1 MAAAAAAISLALTVL
16 GLVRR
21 RRHEL
26 ALLKTLGMTR
36 GQVRAVVAWQTTL
49 TLLIAAVLGGPL
61 GVVAGRWGWRAFA
74 GSLGVAPVTDVPLL
88 AVFGLL
94 AALVLA
100 GNLLAAVPAAVAAR
114 TQPAVTLRTE

>member
-1 MAAAAAAISLALTVL
+1 VTLPSFGLATAEHVSLGRGAMLTMASLALTVL
-16 GLVRR
+16 GLIRR

-36 GQVRAVVAWQTTL
+36 GQVRAVVAWHTTR

-74 GSLGVAPVTDVPLL
+74 GSLGVA
-88 AVFGLL
+88 
-94 AALVLA
+94 
-100 GNLLAAVPAAVAAR
+100 R
-114 TQPAVTLRTE
+114 